1 MGKLVNYR
9 KPKRLIDKINN
20 GKCGEYIKFQ
30 GILMQLVPVFWCN
43 TYCYVDLKNDENYIN
58 LNEDKKVTRFCVN
71 EFYTEG

>member
-1 MGKLVNYR
+1 MERLVNYR
-9 KPKRLIDKINN
+9 KPKRLIEKINN

-30 GILMQLVPVFWCN
+30 GILMQLVPVFWHN

-71 EFYTEG
+71 DFYFVK